1 MRKTIFDLS
10 DSESRDRYKL
20 LTGLVVPRPIGWIG
34 TRREDGSNN
43 LAPFSFFNL
52 VSSSPP
58 TVIFSAGHHPDRPK
72 DSVELAQERGEFT
85 VNIVSASLAE
95 AMNLTSG
102 RYGAGDDEFALA
114 GLTAADGSQVDA
126 PLVVEAPANL
136 ECRVTQIVE
145 IGAESK
151 TRIVFGE
158 VVTIHIRDDALDGT
172 RVDPGVIDAIGRM
185 AGSTYIY
192 SRDRFEIVRP
202 G

>member
-1 MRKTIFDLS
+1 LRKTIFDLS

-58 TVIFSAGHHPDRPK
+58 TVIFSGGSHPDRPK
-72 DSVELAQERGEFT
+72 DSVELAEERGEFT
-85 VNIVSASLAE
+85 VNIVSAGLAE
-95 AMNLTSG
+95 AMSLTSG
-102 RYGAGDDEFALA
+102 RYGAGDDEFSIA
-114 GLTAADGSQVDA
+114 GLTPANGSLVDA

-136 ECRVTQIVE
+136 ECRVTQIVD
-145 IGAESK
+145 IGPGSG
-151 TRIVFGE
+151 TRVVFGE
-158 VVTIHIRDDALDGT
+158 VVAIHIREDALDGT
-172 RVDPGVIDAIGRM
+172 RVDLGVIDAIGRM

>member
-1 MRKTIFDLS
+1 MNKRIFDLS

-58 TVIFSAGHHPDRPK
+58 TVIFSAGRHADRPK
-72 DSVELAQERGEFT
+72 DTAELAGQRGEFT
-85 VNIVSASLAE
+85 VNIVSADLAE
-95 AMNLTSG
+95 AMSLTSG
-102 RYGAGDDEFALA
+102 RFGPEDDEFAIA
-114 GLTAADGSQVDA
+114 GLTAAEGVRVAA

-136 ECRVTQIVE
+136 ECQVTQIVE
-145 IGAESK
+145 IGPESA
-151 TRIVFGE
+151 TRVVFGE
-158 VVTIHIRDDALDGT
+158 VVAIHVRDDILDGT
-172 RVDPGVIDAIGRM
+172 RINPGPLDAIGRM
-185 AGSTYIY
+185 AGSTYIF
-192 SRDRFEIVRP
+192 SRDRFEIARP